1 MGARQSAVPC
11 GPPLSEREFQLFRDL
26 LFRIAGIHLSD
37 AKRALVAG
45 RLARRLRD
53 HGWDSYAAYFRH
65 LQDDRAELQTAV
77 DLLTTNET
85 YFFREPQHF
94 DFLRDTILPPLRER
108 GPVRVWSAACSS
120 GEEPYSI
127 AMTLA
132 QALGQQPWEV
142 LASDLSTRV
151 LEQAAA
157 GAYRSTAFDA
167 IPREL
172 RQQYC
177 LRGVGCH
184 AGTSIIDPA
193 LRARVSFRQINLNA
207 RLPALGEFDVIFLRN
222 VLIYFPHDTKCAVVQ
237 RLQALLRPGGWL
249 IVSHAE
255 SLNRVSTQLAL
266 VQPSIYRKLGGA

>member
-1 MGARQSAVPC
+1 MGARQLAVPC
-11 GPPLSEREFQLFRDL
+11 GPPLSEQEFQLFRDL

-65 LQDDRAELQTAV
+65 LQDNHAELQAAV

-151 LEQAAA
+151 LQQAET

-177 LRGVGCH
+177 LRGVGSH

-237 RLQALLRPGGWL
+237 RLQTLLRPGGWL

-255 SLNRVSTQLAL
+255 SLNRVSTRLEL
-266 VQPSIYRKLGGA
+266 VQPSVYRKLGGA

>member
-37 AKRALVAG
+37 AKRALVAA

-53 HGWDSYAAYFRH
+53 HGWDSYTAYFQH
-65 LQDDRAELQTAV
+65 LQQHHAELQTAV

-132 QALGQQPWEV
+132 QVLGQQPWEV

-151 LEQAAA
+151 LEQARAA
-157 GAYRSTAFDA
+157 SYRSAAFDA

-184 AGTSIIDPA
+184 EGTSIIDPA
-193 LRARVSFRQINLNA
+193 LCERVSFRQINLNA
-207 RLPALGEFDVIFLRN
+207 QLPALGEFDVIFLRN
-222 VLIYFPHDTKCAVVQ
+222 VLIYFPQETKVEVVR
-237 RLQALLRPGGWL
+237 RLQARLRPGGWF
-249 IVSHAE
+249 IVSHSE
-255 SLNRVSTQLAL
+255 SLNRFSTQLEL
-266 VQPSIYRKLGGA
+266 VRPSIYRKLAAA